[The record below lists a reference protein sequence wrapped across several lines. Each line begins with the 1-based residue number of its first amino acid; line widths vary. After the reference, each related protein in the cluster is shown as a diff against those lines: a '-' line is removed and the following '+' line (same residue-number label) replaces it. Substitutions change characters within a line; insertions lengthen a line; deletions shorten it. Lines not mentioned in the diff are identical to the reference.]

1 MKAKDL
7 RELSAEE
14 LSQKIRETKQE
25 IASMR
30 LKKLSGNAVENYGKI
45 RGMRRDV
52 ARMLTV
58 KTERENQ

>member
-14 LSQKIRETKQE
+14 LAQKVRETQREVSTMRMRKQ
-25 IASMR
+25 
-30 LKKLSGNAVENYGKI
+30 SGITVDNYGKI

-52 ARMLTV
+52 ARMLTIASE
-58 KTERENQ
+58 KEHK

>member
-1 MKAKDL
+1 MKAKEI

-14 LSQKIRETKQE
+14 LAQKIRETKQE

-30 LKKLSGNAVENYGKI
+30 LKRLSGTAVENYGKI

-58 KTERENQ
+58 QTERENQ